1 MKKINK
7 YLLALVSVATFIL
20 GACTDS
26 VDYDPASPVQGQGVY
41 FPNTLSGTVE
51 LKGAEGKY
59 GFELMRVNADEA
71 ATVGLEVKFENEDA
85 ASLFTVPSTVSF
97 AAGEN
102 KATVAIDYQN
112 LVMDVNYKMTL
123 SISNGN
129 STEYADGSKTFTMCY
144 PNPVSWQLVTD
155 KAAFKENIMSAA
167 FSVSEVVLTNVRVE
181 KQVGKE
187 IYRIVDIFNDDYPY
201 NEKGD
206 YLGVKRYIVLD
217 CETYSDPA
225 AEMKT
230 VYVPFGPLG
239 HDWSYGE
246 FEFGSVAY
254 NLYLAGGV
262 LASPEDFPLG
272 TYDAKNGIFKL
283 GACALLI
290 PSEKSYAPT
299 KTESVLYLDPSKM
312 IPDYDKDY
320 TWKKVGQ
327 GTFTSSWNGEY
338 VQTIEVSRE
347 DPTLYR
353 LPSVYTEKGN
363 LVFFYDAENG
373 TLTVPKDQFS
383 GVEMLGAKVY
393 MSSGAGTTV
402 DTETRT
408 FSFGLSFYTLDEDGN
423 KSGEISK
430 VNETYVWEEDVESYT
445 FDDLAPAASIDDYC
459 GTYTTLLTKFEDGSQ
474 AEFPVT
480 LTKTEDEMIAIRGLA
495 PTHMYGFEEDV
506 ILLGYADGY
515 LIFQAQT
522 AGVNNYGEVMALPIH
537 SETGNIFTES
547 MIVAGITPK
556 GTIAFVDYPE
566 NENTVDAFG
575 FMFEMDG
582 DVYVADEY
590 LAANIILQKS
600 ADANKVSRYMNSGVR
615 TLTPWSHFKKGN
627 RCKVDALHFVPVKR
641 DAVVTRTLLNGAFMK
656 NVSF

>member
-26 VDYDPASPVQGQGVY
+26 VDYDPASPVEGQGVY

-102 KATVAIDYQN
+102 KATVAIDYHD
-112 LVMDVNYKMTL
+112 LAMDVNYKMTL

-129 STEYADGSKTFTMCY
+129 STEYADDSKTFTLY
-144 PNPVSWQLVTD
+144 YANPVSWQLITD
-155 KAAFKENIMSAA
+155 NAAFKENIMSAA

-254 NLYLAGGV
+254 NLYLTGGV

-320 TWKKVGQ
+320 TWKRVGK
-327 GTFTSSWNGEY
+327 GTFTSSWNGKY
-338 VQTIEVSRE
+338 NQSIEVSLE

-373 TLTVPKDQFS
+373 TLTVPKDQFT
-383 GVEMLGAKVY
+383 GVEMLGVKVY
-393 MSSGAGTTV
+393 MSSGAGTSV

-408 FSFGLSFYTLDEDGN
+408 FSFGLSFYTLDENGN
-423 KSGEISK
+423 KLGEISK
-430 VNETYVWEEDVESYT
+430 VNETFVWEEDVESYT
-445 FDDLAPAASIDDYC
+445 FDDLVPATTIDDYC
-459 GTYTTLLTKFEDGSQ
+459 GTYTTLLTKFENGAQD
-474 AEFPVT
+474 EFPVT
-480 LTKTEDEMIAIRGLA
+480 LTKTEDDMIAVRGLA
-495 PTHMYGFEEDV
+495 PMHLDGFEEDV
-506 ILLGYADGY
+506 VLLGYVDGY
-515 LIFQAQT
+515 LVFQAQM
-522 AGVNNYGEVMALPIH
+522 AGVNDYGEVMALPIN
-537 SETGNIFTES
+537 TATNNIHTES
-547 MIVAGITPK
+547 MIFAGITPQE
-556 GTIAFVDYPE
+556 TVAFVNYPGNE
-566 NENTVDAFG
+566 NEVDAFA
-575 FMFEMDG
+575 FMFNYNG
-582 DVYVADEY
+582 ATYIADEY
-590 LAANIILQKS
+590 MAANIILEKTT
-600 ADANKVSRYMNSGVR
+600 DANKVSHVMSSRSKI
-615 TLTPWSHFKKGN
+615 LTPWSNFKKEKSCN
-627 RCKVDALHFVPVKR
+627 INALHFTPVKSGV
-641 DAVVTRTLLNGAFMK
+641 APRTLNGEFMK
-656 NVSF
+656 NVLFN

>member
-1 MKKINK
+1 
-7 YLLALVSVATFIL
+7 
-20 GACTDS
+20 
-26 VDYDPASPVQGQGVY
+26 
-41 FPNTLSGTVE
+41 
-51 LKGAEGKY
+51 
-59 GFELMRVNADEA
+59 
-71 ATVGLEVKFENEDA
+71 
-85 ASLFTVPSTVSF
+85 
-97 AAGEN
+97 
-102 KATVAIDYQN
+102 
-112 LVMDVNYKMTL
+112 
-123 SISNGN
+123 
-129 STEYADGSKTFTMCY
+129 
-144 PNPVSWQLVTD
+144 
-155 KAAFKENIMSAA
+155 
-167 FSVSEVVLTNVRVE
+167 
-181 KQVGKE
+181 
-187 IYRIVDIFNDDYPY
+187 
-201 NEKGD
+201 
-206 YLGVKRYIVLD
+206 
-217 CETYSDPA
+217 
-225 AEMKT
+225 
-230 VYVPFGPLG
+230 
-239 HDWSYGE
+239 
-246 FEFGSVAY
+246 
-254 NLYLAGGV
+254 
-262 LASPEDFPLG
+262 
-272 TYDAKNGIFKL
+272 
-283 GACALLI
+283 
-290 PSEKSYAPT
+290 
-299 KTESVLYLDPSKM
+299 
-312 IPDYDKDY
+312 
-320 TWKKVGQ
+320 
-327 GTFTSSWNGEY
+327 
-338 VQTIEVSRE
+338 
-347 DPTLYR
+347 
-353 LPSVYTEKGN
+353 
-363 LVFFYDAENG
+363 
-373 TLTVPKDQFS
+373 
-383 GVEMLGAKVY
+383 MLGAKVY

-445 FDDLAPAASIDDYC
+445 FDDLTPAASIDDYC

-582 DVYVADEY
+582 DVYVADQY

>member
-7 YLLALVSVATFIL
+7 YLLALVSVVTFIL

-26 VDYDPASPVQGQGVY
+26 VDYDPASPVEGQGVY

-123 SISNGN
+123 SVSNGN
-129 STEYADGSKTFTMCY
+129 STEYADGSKTFTMFY

-201 NEKGD
+201 NDKGD

-254 NLYLAGGV
+254 NLYLTGGV

-312 IPDYDKDY
+312 IPDYDNDY
-320 TWKKVGQ
+320 TWKKVGK
-327 GTFTSSWNGEY
+327 GTFTSSWNGKY
-338 VQTIEVSRE
+338 DQSIEVSLE

-353 LPSVYTEKGN
+353 LPSIYTEKGN

-373 TLTVPKDQFS
+373 TLTVPKDQFT
-383 GVEMLGAKVY
+383 GVEMLGVKVY
-393 MSSGAGTTV
+393 MSSGAGTSV

-408 FSFGLSFYTLDEDGN
+408 FSFGLSLYTLDENGN
-423 KSGEISK
+423 KLGEISK
-430 VNETYVWEEDVESYT
+430 VNETFVWEEDVESYT
-445 FDDLAPAASIDDYC
+445 FDDLTPAASIDDYC
-459 GTYTTLLTKFEDGSQ
+459 GTYTTLLTKFENGAQD
-474 AEFPVT
+474 EFPVT
-480 LTKTEDEMIAIRGLA
+480 LTKTEDDMIAVRGLA
-495 PTHMYGFEEDV
+495 PMHLDGFEEDV
-506 ILLGYADGY
+506 VLLGYADGY
-515 LIFQAQT
+515 LVFQAQI
-522 AGVNNYGEVMALPIH
+522 AGVNDYGEVMALPIN
-537 SETGNIFTES
+537 TATNNIFTES
-547 MIVAGITPK
+547 MIFAGITPK
-556 GTIAFVDYPE
+556 ETVAFVNYPGNE
-566 NENTVDAFG
+566 NEVDAFA
-575 FMFEMDG
+575 FMFNYNG
-582 DVYVADEY
+582 GTYIADEY
-590 LAANIILQKS
+590 MAANIILEKTT
-600 ADANKVSRYMNSGVR
+600 DANKVSHAKSSRSKI
-615 TLTPWSHFKKGN
+615 LTPWSNFKKEKSCN
-627 RCKVDALHFVPVKR
+627 INALHFAPVKSGV
-641 DAVVTRTLLNGAFMK
+641 APRTLNGEFMK
-656 NVSF
+656 NVLFN